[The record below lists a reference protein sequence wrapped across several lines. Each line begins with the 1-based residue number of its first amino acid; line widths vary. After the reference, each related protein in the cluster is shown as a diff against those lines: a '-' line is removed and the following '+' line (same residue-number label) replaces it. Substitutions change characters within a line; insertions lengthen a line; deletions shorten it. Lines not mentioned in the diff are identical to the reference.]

1 MPIDSYR
8 DKPYIC
14 SLCANLRF
22 SDLWQLGGTK
32 VLENVSG
39 SRFPSISCWGW
50 LFGKWV
56 KTGGLLRLGCLL
68 DRCWLLCL
76 DCIIYVSRFLIL
88 AFRSHCD
95 VLRSSIHGILRNI
108 WAVPARHCCFHQ
120 PAIFERVSIRLRFH
134 CALVALKHH
143 ILFFFALNVFCD
155 LLRELRGVQ

>member
-1 MPIDSYR
+1 M
-8 DKPYIC
+8 
-14 SLCANLRF
+14 RF
-22 SDLWQLGGTK
+22 SVLRQLGGTK

-39 SRFPSISCWGW
+39 SRFASIRCWGW